1 MTAERPL
8 AGQIAL
14 VTGAS
19 SGIGAATAARLAR
32 AGADVAVNIRKE
44 GSGDATV
51 AAVAEHGVRALP
63 VVADVTDEGA
73 VTAMFATVEEELGRV
88 TVCVNNAGVQEEAPF
103 LELELDSW
111 QRQLAV
117 NLDGPFL
124 VGRSAAR
131 SMAGRGGG
139 TIINVTSVH
148 EHTTFPR
155 YAAYCA
161 AKAGAG
167 MLTKAMAREL
177 APEGIRV
184 VAVAPGAVESGD
196 NAEVDDDPE
205 RLRRA
210 IAGIPAGRLARPE
223 EVADLIA
230 YLASPRAAYITGT
243 TVVIDGA
250 LELETSTS

>member
-8 AGQIAL
+8 AGRVAL
-14 VTGAS
+14 VTGAA

-32 AGADVAVNIRKE
+32 AGAEVAVNVHKE

-51 AAVAEHGVRALP
+51 AAVTEHGVRAVQVLAD
-63 VVADVTDEGA
+63 VADEDE
-73 VTAMFATVEEELGRV
+73 VQAMFATVEAELGRV

-111 QRQLAV
+111 RRQLAV
-117 NLDGPFL
+117 NLDATFL
-124 VGRSAAR
+124 VGRTAAR
-131 SMAGRGGG
+131 AMVGHGGG

-148 EHTTFPR
+148 EHTTFPG

-167 MLTKAMAREL
+167 MLTRAMAREL
-177 APEGIRV
+177 ASEGIRV

-196 NAEVDDDPE
+196 NADAEEDPDQ
-205 RLRRA
+205 LRRTLE
-210 IAGIPAGRLARPE
+210 GIPAGRLARPE

-230 YLASPRAAYITGT
+230 YLASPEAAYITGT

-250 LELETSTS
+250 LEQETSTS